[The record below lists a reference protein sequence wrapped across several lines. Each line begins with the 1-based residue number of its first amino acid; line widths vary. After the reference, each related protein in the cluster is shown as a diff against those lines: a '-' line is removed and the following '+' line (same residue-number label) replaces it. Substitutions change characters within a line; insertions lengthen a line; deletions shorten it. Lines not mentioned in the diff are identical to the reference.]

1 MCPAGGPGPSPARR
15 PADDPASPRPPEGA
29 SDRPRGE
36 QDAGRACPRPGGQ
49 TGGWW
54 GGGALAAARAPRGS
68 PTALSSPAAA
78 ARQARGRPLACC
90 GPKRPVFGP
99 ELDGS
104 GPQSAV
110 VCGGAVRGRSARAGG
125 CGRADGTAAGPGAA
139 GAGAGGGFAGR
150 GGWDEAR
157 LASEVTARRW
167 GVRAEARAVTAA
179 ARRGGLNAAGDAAS
193 RKQSKA
199 CSRQEAT
206 ICWKSE
212 VLISCLMDPIV
223 IAKTHCWA
231 YALYRLINCILNLI
245 NSEIKFKKTM
255 IDGFQETMIDGYT
268 GL

>member
-1 MCPAGGPGPSPARR
+1 MTQPHPGPPRAPPIGPAGSRTRAEPAR
-15 PADDPASPRPPEGA
+15 GL
-29 SDRPRGE
+29 
-36 QDAGRACPRPGGQ
+36 AGKPGG
-49 TGGWW
+49 
-54 GGGALAAARAPRGS
+54 GGGAAPWLRPAPRGGRRPS
-68 PTALSSPAAA
+68 LSSPAAA